1 MPQCAMLVQLGLVKV
16 TKDKHPVPSAAPA
29 NSIMSLVLLPVNRV
43 MKIPFSARKEE
54 MQRALDVPL
63 VGLLRL
69 VVQNVNLVQQVRMA
83 KAVKVV
89 QQVITAKRQGRPF
102 VWDAQQDITR
112 RGRVNRFAW
121 GATPVNLLH
130 ITRQPS
136 VSNAKKER
144 LKMEKDPM
152 VPVKFVHPVFNQ
164 TKKEV

>member
-1 MPQCAMLVQLGLVKV
+1 MLVQLGLVKV

-54 MQRALDVPL
+54 MQRAWDVPL

-121 GATPVNLLH
+121 GATPVGLLH
-130 ITRQPS
+130 MRRRSCVPC
-136 VSNAKKER
+136 AKKER
-144 LKMEKDPM
+144 LKRGNDPK
-152 VPVKFVHPVFNQ
+152 VPVKVVHPVINQ